1 MYKEWLEPDK
11 LFLLESWARS
21 GLSNTQLAEKIGIK
35 ENTLYVW
42 MSQHVKIKEALKKG
56 KEVADFEVENALFKN
71 ATGYY
76 QKINK
81 VHKIKTIKVVE
92 GKRLETEELVEKEE
106 EVFFQPNTAA
116 QIFWLKNRKSDAW
129 KNNPVP
135 NENEQSIQILTQIL
149 EETKKNAK
157 KQGD

>member
-1 MYKEWLEPDK
+1 MENWK
-11 LFLLESWARS
+11 RS
-21 GLSNTQLAEKIGIK
+21 GLTDKQIYEKIGISQ
-35 ENTLYVW
+35 ETFYVW
-42 MSQHVKIKEALKKG
+42 IRTHTLFSEALKKG
-56 KEVADFEVENALFKN
+56 KEFSDFEVENALFKN